1 MNEAAFRKHGLS
13 GVLHT
18 LTLSPSQSKV
28 AGLAAGSSALVFG
41 VPASG
46 KTTALKALVLGRLH
60 GGLRPEEILVLAA
73 NREAATKL
81 RDELALEYQ
90 GSTPGPL
97 ARTIASFAFNILREK
112 SLSLGIKPPELITGS
127 EQDQILSELINDF
140 LDGPQPEDWPKHLKR
155 QVMELRGF
163 RAELRDL
170 VTVCLEHDK
179 SPEQLIEQGIRS
191 AKPEWVAMARF
202 FEGYL
207 NRLREPAN
215 DNRHDPSTLLT
226 VVTRQ
231 LTTEDWPK
239 VASDLKLIIVDDAQE
254 LTPAAADLL
263 KSLSSKG
270 ADLVLIGDPDATTMG
285 FRAAD
290 AGSMR
295 SLQSALVSHKFQ
307 EIVLSE
313 DIGSRHPSLTNA
325 LAAVAVPIRA
335 KVEASQRR
343 VLGQS
348 KIVASE
354 NVEGKVFVE
363 ETAELA
369 WLANRLRVL
378 HVDDKIPWS
387 QMAVVARSRSVL
399 ERWAS
404 ALASE
409 SVPTVIHGSQTSFK
423 DEYATGNLLRLAK
436 FCIERPE
443 LTREVILD
451 VLRNPYSGLDS
462 LAIRRI
468 RRRLRQ
474 LELDN
479 GGQRTSDLLL
489 IELFEKPEVASELYG
504 EEGKRVRKFL
514 KVLERATEQAN
525 TSGTTAEELLWT
537 IWDNSPANENWLE
550 LSRGIS
556 EVALQAGRNL
566 DSVVALFAAANRFA
580 ERHPGVPAAEF
591 IEEQL
596 ERDIPQDTLALVSRD
611 DEKVMLSV
619 SPAMIG
625 RRFKV
630 VAIPGLTE
638 GVWPNLKP
646 RSSLLSANV
655 LDSIFSGKDASQT
668 RSELEDEY
676 RLFYKAVGAASERL
690 IVTAVNSEEQQVSQF
705 VRTVL
710 GTVPVAEPYAATRY
724 TLRGMVGNLRRTLV
738 TTEDEAERLESA
750 YGLARLAL
758 ENQPGANPKQ
768 WAGILR
774 FDTPEAL
781 VPLEDG
787 EDGKVWI
794 YPSQLDA
801 FIKCP
806 LHWFMQ
812 AHGGT
817 DKSFEA
823 NFGTLLHKVL
833 EETESISYADLWK
846 GVQSKWHTLDFEATW
861 VEKREE
867 RKAKK
872 MVEYLSTYLEKR
884 RDANYKLVGTEVE
897 LDFEYGRARIKGR
910 VDRVE
915 QGPDGKI
922 LIVDLKTGTS
932 APKAEENSQLG
943 LYQIAFLEGGFK
955 GAVDSTAELEGAALL
970 LVGGKK
976 DDLRPQASLSKDEEL
991 QKFFRDQLDTA
1002 IEGMSAA
1009 DATFI
1014 ANVGSHCS
1022 DSRGYGNCNLLLT
1035 KAVSYVD

>member
-1 MNEAAFRKHGLS
+1 
-13 GVLHT
+13 
-18 LTLSPSQSKV
+18 
-28 AGLAAGSSALVFG
+28 
-41 VPASG
+41 
-46 KTTALKALVLGRLH
+46 
-60 GGLRPEEILVLAA
+60 
-73 NREAATKL
+73 
-81 RDELALEYQ
+81 
-90 GSTPGPL
+90 
-97 ARTIASFAFNILREK
+97 
-112 SLSLGIKPPELITGS
+112 
-127 EQDQILSELINDF
+127 
-140 LDGPQPEDWPKHLKR
+140 
-155 QVMELRGF
+155 
-163 RAELRDL
+163 
-170 VTVCLEHDK
+170 
-179 SPEQLIEQGIRS
+179 
-191 AKPEWVAMARF
+191 
-202 FEGYL
+202 
-207 NRLREPAN
+207 
-215 DNRHDPSTLLT
+215 
-226 VVTRQ
+226 
-231 LTTEDWPK
+231 
-239 VASDLKLIIVDDAQE
+239 
-254 LTPAAADLL
+254 
-263 KSLSSKG
+263 
-270 ADLVLIGDPDATTMG
+270 MG

-290 AGSMR
+290 ASSMR
-295 SLQSALVSHKFQ
+295 MLSTAFPARSFQ
-307 EIVLSE
+307 EIILVE
-313 DIGSRHPSLTNA
+313 DIASRHPAITNA
-325 LAAVAVPIRA
+325 LAAIAVQIKGNVSVP
-335 KVEASQRR
+335 QRR
-343 VLGQS
+343 LLGQS
-348 KIVASE
+348 KIVSNE
-354 NVEGKVFVE
+354 NVEGKIFVE

-378 HVDDKIPWS
+378 HVDKKIPWS

-409 SVPTVIHGSQTSFK
+409 SVPTLIHGSQTSFK

-443 LTREVILD
+443 LNREVILEI
-451 VLRNPYSGLDS
+451 LRNPYSGLDS

-489 IELFEKPEVASELYG
+489 LELFEKPEVAGELYG
-504 EEGKRVRKFL
+504 EEGKRVRRFL
-514 KVLERATEQAN
+514 KVLERATEQSQ
-525 TSGTTAEELLWT
+525 TEGTTAEEVLWT

-556 EVALQAGRNL
+556 EVALQASRNL

-580 ERHPGVPAAEF
+580 ERHPGVPASEF

-625 RRFKV
+625 RRFRV

-646 RSSLLSANV
+646 RSSLLGANI
-655 LDSIFSGKDASQT
+655 LDSVFSKKDASQT

-690 IVTAVNSEEQQVSQF
+690 IITAVNSEEQQVSQF
-705 VRTVL
+705 IRTVL
-710 GTVPVAEPYAATRY
+710 GTVPEARPYAATRY

-738 TTEDEAERLESA
+738 TTQDEAVRLESA

-768 WAGILR
+768 WAGILK

-781 VPLEDG
+781 VPLEEG
-787 EDGKVWI
+787 EGGKVWI

-833 EETESISYADLWK
+833 EETESITYVDLWK

-872 MVEYLSTYLEKR
+872 MVEHLCNYLAKR
-884 RDANYKLVGTEVE
+884 KEANYELVGTEVE

-922 LIVDLKTGTS
+922 VIVDLKTGTS

-955 GAVDSTAELEGAALL
+955 GAVDSSAQLEGAALL

-976 DDLRPQASLSKDEEL
+976 DDLRPQASLAEDEEL
-991 QKFFRDQLDTA
+991 QKFFRNQLDSA

-1009 DATFI
+1009 DATFV